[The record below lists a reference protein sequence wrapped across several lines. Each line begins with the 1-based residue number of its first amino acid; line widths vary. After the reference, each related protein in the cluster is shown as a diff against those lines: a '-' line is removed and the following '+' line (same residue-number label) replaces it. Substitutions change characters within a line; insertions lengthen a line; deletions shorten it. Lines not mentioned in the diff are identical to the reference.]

1 MIPSRR
7 LIILLNSR
15 QASVLDWRPGN
26 MHWLGDFATTHA
38 GLTAFQHELMQHPG
52 RPVRVI
58 LDSVDEDYRVEV
70 LPHVRGAAREE
81 MLSRKLR
88 QVFRN
93 TAFTGAWR
101 QLREP
106 EGRRDDRYLLAAV
119 TDAEWLKPW
128 LAVIDNAR
136 VPLEGITLLSIACQS
151 LLRLL
156 HVRESHALLA
166 YRLGTGLR
174 LSYYQDGLLRFSRLL
189 AGETPTQGP
198 NWAAE
203 EISKTQL
210 YLMGQRMLPREA
222 RLQVLLLDAS
232 GSLVSAVAPLNADP
246 AFNARV
252 LDPHS
257 LARALRMPDT
267 FLNSA
272 PEIAPLAAIANEPLV
287 LNIAPAEFTRRFTEY
302 QWRRNVHLTA
312 LAIAVAGIIFTGVQ
326 WLRTLDQND
335 EIHQLKI
342 EQQQT
347 EARYR
352 EATRAFPP
360 APVSAEQLKA
370 SIVLAQQIEQARAT
384 PATGLILLSRVLE
397 HQPDIIVKKIHWQD
411 SALLA
416 NSASGER
423 DMELDAELN
432 SFDGN
437 YRVAMARIAS
447 LMTQL
452 RSQPGVL
459 EVTLLRSPVNT
470 DSSAALS
477 GNTRTG
483 TQPLQ
488 AAFGLKIRYKES
500 P

>member
-1 MIPSRR
+1 MTRR

-26 MHWLGDFATTHA
+26 MHWLGDFPTTHA
-38 GLTAFQHELMQHPG
+38 GLTAFHTLLMKHAG

-70 LPHVRGAAREE
+70 LPHVNGSAREE
-81 MLSRKLR
+81 MLSRKLK

-101 QLREP
+101 QLREND
-106 EGRRDDRYLLAAV
+106 GRRDDRYLLAAV
-119 TDAEWLKPW
+119 TDSEWLKPW

-151 LLRLL
+151 LLKFL

-198 NWAAE
+198 GWAAD

-232 GSLVSAVAPLNADP
+232 GSLASAVAPLNADP
-246 AFNARV
+246 AFNARL
-252 LDPHS
+252 LDPQT

-272 PEIAPLAAIANEPLV
+272 PEIAPLAAIAREPLL
-287 LNIAPAEFTRRFTEY
+287 LNVAPPALLHRYTEY
-302 QWRRNVHLTA
+302 RWQRGTHMAA
-312 LAIAVAGIIFTGVQ
+312 LVIAVAGILFTGIQ
-326 WLRTLDQND
+326 WLRTLEIND
-335 EIHQLKI
+335 ETQQLQIAQQKI
-342 EQQQT
+342 ET
-347 EARYR
+347 RYR
-352 EATRAFPP
+352 ELTRAFP
-360 APVSAEQLKA
+360 ATPVGADQLRD
-370 SIVLAQQIEQARAT
+370 SITLAQQLERTRAT
-384 PATGLILLSRVLE
+384 PKTALVLLSRILE
-397 HQPDIIVKKIHWQD
+397 NQPGITLKKLRWQD
-411 SALLA
+411 AALNTPA
-416 NSASGER
+416 QPGER
-423 DMELDAELN
+423 HIELDAEL
-432 SFDGN
+432 SPFDGN
-437 YRVAMARIAS
+437 YRLAMARIDS
-447 LMTQL
+447 FMTQL
-452 RSQPGVL
+452 RSQTGVVDVVL
-459 EVTLLRSPVNT
+459 IRSPVNT
-470 DSSAALS
+470 DSSAALT
-477 GNTRTG
+477 GNTRNGNT
-483 TQPLQ
+483 PLQ
-488 AAFGLKIRYKES
+488 AAFALKIRYQEAR
-500 P
+500 